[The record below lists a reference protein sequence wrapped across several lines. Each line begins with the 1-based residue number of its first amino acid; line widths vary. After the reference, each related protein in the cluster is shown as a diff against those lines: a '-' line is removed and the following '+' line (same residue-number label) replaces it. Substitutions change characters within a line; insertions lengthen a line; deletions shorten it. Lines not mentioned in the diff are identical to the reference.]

1 MFNAKGQLV
10 GNCITRKAS
19 GKDETVEFVNK
30 LNIKQPVLW
39 NGKKSPHLYRVF
51 IEVMKGNTVVDT
63 LSQYTGLRYYSVD
76 AQKGFFLNGNPYK
89 IKGVNRHQDRAGK
102 GWAITN
108 KEHNEDME
116 LIKEIGANGIRLAHY
131 PHSDFF

>member
-1 MFNAKGQLV
+1 MNSNKAEKDLSVKTSVFNAKGQLV

-63 LSQYTGLRYYSVD
+63 LSQYAGLRYYSVD

-89 IKGVNRHQDRAGK
+89 IKGCLLYTSPSPRDA
-102 GWAITN
+102 
-108 KEHNEDME
+108 
-116 LIKEIGANGIRLAHY
+116 
-131 PHSDFF
+131 

>member
-1 MFNAKGQLV
+1 ME
-10 GNCITRKAS
+10 R
-19 GKDETVEFVNK
+19 
-30 LNIKQPVLW
+30 
-39 NGKKSPHLYRVF
+39 KKSPHLYRVF

-102 GWAITN
+102 DGQSR
-108 KEHNEDME
+108 
-116 LIKEIGANGIRLAHY
+116 IKSIMKTWN
-131 PHSDFF
+131 